1 MKRIVVCFTLLS
13 VLLIACQ
20 AAGTPSV
27 GSTGEPSFA
36 PTPARPSPARGY
48 CGDGRCDGPENSQ
61 NCPADC
67 AVPGTPSAPSP
78 VAPASTP
85 TQPPAVSTCWAK
97 AIGGPEPDYAPSFQI
112 EEDGYLVVGHSQSF
126 ELGGWDAFI
135 VKLDRQGNILQSVVF
150 GGKGNDV
157 PYTIERTADHGY
169 IIAGATD
176 SFGAGGEDLFVAK
189 LQADW
194 SLEWARAIGG
204 PGRDSGFKAVQ
215 TEDKGYLVV
224 ATTDS
229 FGAGLNDAM
238 LVKLDERGALVF
250 ARTIGTPKADGATS
264 LIKTADGGYAIG
276 GHSSA
281 SGNANTWVVKLSR
294 DYAVEWARSI
304 GGPGNEGMNWD
315 GLRQTGDG
323 GYLYASGTTSF
334 GAGGARLGDF
344 LAVRLKPDGDLDWA
358 TVLGGEG
365 DDAGWTMNETA
376 DGYIAGG
383 VFKKGVEIDAGDILL
398 TKLDRDG
405 RLLWARTFNGYG
417 VGLDEI
423 EEIKPIGDGYL
434 LVGVVESRE
443 RKTDFFVG
451 KVDKDGFIEGCPN
464 FQTPSVSVVY
474 PRLDSLPVSPTVTE
488 ISPTITPVS
497 PEVVSPRPETR
508 TICSSSN
515 ALEPAGPVNLT
526 ADSPAND
533 QNPAWSPDGER
544 IVFTSGRS
552 GNNELWLMGSD
563 GSAPTAL
570 TSNGAEN
577 VNLPG
582 RAWCPGNDRI
592 VFASDVESENDEIF
606 SIVSDGSDRQR
617 LTTTDARNWEPSW
630 SPDCRQIVF
639 QSDRSG
645 NWDIWRMN
653 AGGSNPVQLTDDPAD
668 DWQPNWSPDGT
679 TIVFQSNRSGN
690 WDIWTMDVNGRSLT
704 NVTGD
709 PAEDTDPSWS
719 PDGRWIVY
727 SSDRSEGDGDIWAIA
742 AGGGTSIPITDNPA
756 YDGAPSWSPDGSR
769 IAFESMRS
777 GNLDIWVVD
786 APGAHRRCAP
796 AFAWP
801 DWARTARIAGASF
814 ELEDSEADIDARL
827 DALAVQNVSVVLADS
842 PWGWSYS
849 AWVDDAEFYAVHDLV
864 TTIVQK
870 AHARGLK
877 VVMYQTGLEL
887 TSTPERNPGPEH
899 PDWPQRSLDGQPI
912 LFNDISS
919 DQEHWLDEG
928 EWDLWVS
935 PCSSYRQFSLDR
947 VREMVRTGIDGLWVD
962 TVYLQH
968 SIGDHE
974 DLWPSTDPCSVAA
987 FRAATGL
994 DVPTAEDWDNPAWR
1008 RWVVWRHGQMADY
1021 LLALKEAARQ
1031 VNPDLVFFEEN
1042 WAADTSGATCYAN
1055 DPAEYLAYP
1064 DLSTGHEV
1072 STIGDRVDKGETG
1085 MEEATL
1091 DQWLAFRTM
1100 IAFARA
1106 ADRGKPTWIL
1116 TYGHRPRDS
1125 AQLAGM
1131 VLAEGGNFYET
1142 QGPEMAGTV
1151 GTTYRTQ
1158 LFGWI
1163 AAHENALYGGG
1174 SAAQVGL
1181 VYSPRNR
1188 DLLDSGSGDYYDVQD
1203 STHFAAYRA
1212 AANLFYRAH
1221 VPFDVVLDTDIAGA
1235 QRRCAPFNRYAV
1247 LILPEVWGMDDATA
1261 AALRAFPGRLITI
1274 GDTGQYDEWLNE
1286 RDDNALA
1293 GVPQRHF
1300 ATVNSALVAA
1310 ADTGLLSTDAPPE
1323 IQMGLRRTPDGYAL
1337 VLVNTAAAPTDAF
1350 TLDLRLTDGVA
1361 VMTAHLST
1369 PEGTETDV
1377 AFTISGDAHTVHL
1390 DMPAGVDTLALL
1402 TLTTQMEGAWAS
1414 ELAF

>member
-1 MKRIVVCFTLLS
+1 MNKSVACLPVLLCLLLS
-13 VLLIACQ
+13 ACQ
-20 AAGTPSV
+20 AVGTPTV
-27 GSTGEPSFA
+27 VT
-36 PTPARPSPARGY
+36 PTSLPARPSPARGY
-48 CGDGRCDGPENSQ
+48 CGDGRCDGPENPQ

-67 AVPGTPSAPSP
+67 AGPGTPSAPSP
-78 VAPASTP
+78 VAPAPTP
-85 TQPPAVSTCWAK
+85 TQV
-97 AIGGPEPDYAPSFQI
+97 
-112 EEDGYLVVGHSQSF
+112 YL
-126 ELGGWDAFI
+126 
-135 VKLDRQGNILQSVVF
+135 
-150 GGKGNDV
+150 
-157 PYTIERTADHGY
+157 
-169 IIAGATD
+169 
-176 SFGAGGEDLFVAK
+176 
-189 LQADW
+189 
-194 SLEWARAIGG
+194 
-204 PGRDSGFKAVQ
+204 
-215 TEDKGYLVV
+215 
-224 ATTDS
+224 
-229 FGAGLNDAM
+229 
-238 LVKLDERGALVF
+238 
-250 ARTIGTPKADGATS
+250 
-264 LIKTADGGYAIG
+264 
-276 GHSSA
+276 
-281 SGNANTWVVKLSR
+281 
-294 DYAVEWARSI
+294 
-304 GGPGNEGMNWD
+304 
-315 GLRQTGDG
+315 
-323 GYLYASGTTSF
+323 
-334 GAGGARLGDF
+334 
-344 LAVRLKPDGDLDWA
+344 
-358 TVLGGEG
+358 
-365 DDAGWTMNETA
+365 
-376 DGYIAGG
+376 
-383 VFKKGVEIDAGDILL
+383 
-398 TKLDRDG
+398 
-405 RLLWARTFNGYG
+405 
-417 VGLDEI
+417 
-423 EEIKPIGDGYL
+423 
-434 LVGVVESRE
+434 
-443 RKTDFFVG
+443 
-451 KVDKDGFIEGCPN
+451 
-464 FQTPSVSVVY
+464 
-474 PRLDSLPVSPTVTE
+474 PTVAPHTL
-488 ISPTITPVS
+488 P
-497 PEVVSPRPETR
+497 
-508 TICSSSN
+508 
-515 ALEPAGPVNLT
+515 GPVNLT
-526 ADSPAND
+526 ADSLAND

-544 IVFTSGRS
+544 IAFTSGRS
-552 GNNELWLMGSD
+552 GNNELWLMDSD

-606 SIVSDGSDRQR
+606 SIASDGSDRQR
-617 LTTTDARNWEPSW
+617 LTTTDGRNWEPSW

-653 AGGSNPVQLTDDPAD
+653 ADGSNPVRLTDDPAD
-668 DWQPNWSPDGT
+668 DGQPNWSPDGT

-704 NVTGD
+704 NVTSD

-719 PDGRWIVY
+719 PDGEWIVY
-727 SSDRSEGDGDIWAIA
+727 SSDRSGGEGDIWAIA
-742 AGGGTSIPITDNPA
+742 AGGGTPIQITDDPA
-756 YDGAPSWSPDGSR
+756 YDGAPSWSPDGNR

-786 APGAHRRCAP
+786 APSSV

-801 DWARTARIAGASF
+801 EWARTARIAGASF

-827 DALAVQNVSVVLADS
+827 DALAAQNVSVVLADS

-849 AWVDDAEFYAVHDLV
+849 AWVDDAEFYAVRDLV
-864 TTIVQK
+864 TTMVQK

-919 DQEHWLDEG
+919 DQEHWLEEG

-935 PCSSYRQFSLDR
+935 PCSSYRQFSLER

-1008 RWVVWRHGQMADY
+1008 RWVVWRHGQMVDY

-1031 VNPDLVFFEEN
+1031 VNPALVFFEEN
-1042 WAADTSGATCYAN
+1042 WSADTSGATYYAN

-1072 STIGDRVDKGETG
+1072 STIGDRVDEGETG
-1085 MEEATL
+1085 MQGATL

-1106 ADRGKPTWIL
+1106 ADHGKPSWIL
-1116 TYGHRPRDS
+1116 TYGYRPRDS

-1151 GTTYRTQ
+1151 GTAYRTQ

-1212 AANLFYRAH
+1212 AANLLYRAH
-1221 VPFDVVLDTDIAGA
+1221 VPFDVVLDTDTAA
-1235 QRRCAPFNRYAV
+1235 FDRYAV
-1247 LILPEVWGMDDATA
+1247 LILPEVWGMDDATV

-1274 GDTGQYDEWLNE
+1274 GDTGRYDEWLNE
-1286 RDDNALA
+1286 RDENALA
-1293 GVPQRHF
+1293 GVPQQHF

-1310 ADTGLLSTDAPPE
+1310 ADTGLLSTSAPPE

-1337 VLVNTAAAPTDAF
+1337 VLINTAAAPTDAF
-1350 TLDLRLTDGVA
+1350 TLDLRLPDGVTI
-1361 VMTAHLST
+1361 MTAHLST

-1377 AFTISGDAHTVHL
+1377 AFAISGDSHTVHL
-1390 DMPAGVDTLALL
+1390 DVPAGVDTLALL
-1402 TLTTQMEGAWAS
+1402 TLTTQMKVYLPLSVKSGWIEK
-1414 ELAF
+1414 

>member
-1 MKRIVVCFTLLS
+1 LL
-13 VLLIACQ
+13 VA
-20 AAGTPSV
+20 P
-27 GSTGEPSFA
+27 A
-36 PTPARPSPARGY
+36 PTPTQVYLP
-48 CGDGRCDGPENSQ
+48 
-61 NCPADC
+61 
-67 AVPGTPSAPSP
+67 T
-78 VAPASTP
+78 VAPHT
-85 TQPPAVSTCWAK
+85 
-97 AIGGPEPDYAPSFQI
+97 
-112 EEDGYLVVGHSQSF
+112 
-126 ELGGWDAFI
+126 
-135 VKLDRQGNILQSVVF
+135 
-150 GGKGNDV
+150 
-157 PYTIERTADHGY
+157 
-169 IIAGATD
+169 
-176 SFGAGGEDLFVAK
+176 
-189 LQADW
+189 
-194 SLEWARAIGG
+194 
-204 PGRDSGFKAVQ
+204 
-215 TEDKGYLVV
+215 
-224 ATTDS
+224 
-229 FGAGLNDAM
+229 
-238 LVKLDERGALVF
+238 
-250 ARTIGTPKADGATS
+250 
-264 LIKTADGGYAIG
+264 
-276 GHSSA
+276 
-281 SGNANTWVVKLSR
+281 
-294 DYAVEWARSI
+294 
-304 GGPGNEGMNWD
+304 
-315 GLRQTGDG
+315 
-323 GYLYASGTTSF
+323 
-334 GAGGARLGDF
+334 
-344 LAVRLKPDGDLDWA
+344 
-358 TVLGGEG
+358 
-365 DDAGWTMNETA
+365 
-376 DGYIAGG
+376 
-383 VFKKGVEIDAGDILL
+383 
-398 TKLDRDG
+398 
-405 RLLWARTFNGYG
+405 
-417 VGLDEI
+417 
-423 EEIKPIGDGYL
+423 
-434 LVGVVESRE
+434 
-443 RKTDFFVG
+443 
-451 KVDKDGFIEGCPN
+451 
-464 FQTPSVSVVY
+464 
-474 PRLDSLPVSPTVTE
+474 LP
-488 ISPTITPVS
+488 
-497 PEVVSPRPETR
+497 
-508 TICSSSN
+508 
-515 ALEPAGPVNLT
+515 GPVNLT
-526 ADSPAND
+526 ADSQAND

-552 GNNELWLMGSD
+552 GNNELWLMDSD

-606 SIVSDGSDRQR
+606 SMASDGSDRQR
-617 LTTTDARNWEPSW
+617 LTTTHARNWEPSW

-653 AGGSNPVQLTDDPAD
+653 ADGSNPVRLTDDPAD
-668 DWQPNWSPDGT
+668 DGQPNWSPDGT

-704 NVTGD
+704 NVTSD

-719 PDGRWIVY
+719 PDGEWIVY
-727 SSDRSEGDGDIWAIA
+727 SSDRSGGEGDIWAIA
-742 AGGGTSIPITDNPA
+742 AGGGTPIQITDDPA
-756 YDGAPSWSPDGSR
+756 YDGAPSWSPDGNR

-786 APGAHRRCAP
+786 APSSV

-801 DWARTARIAGASF
+801 EWARTARIAGASF

-827 DALAVQNVSVVLADS
+827 DALAAQNVSVVLADS

-849 AWVDDAEFYAVHDLV
+849 AWVDDAEFYAVRDRV
-864 TTIVQK
+864 TTMVQK

-912 LFNDISS
+912 LFNDIRS

-935 PCSSYRQFSLDR
+935 PCSSYRQFSLNR

-994 DVPTAEDWDNPAWR
+994 GVPTAEDWDNPAWR
-1008 RWVVWRHGQMADY
+1008 RWVVWRHWQMADY

-1042 WAADTSGATCYAN
+1042 WNADTSGATYYAN

-1072 STIGDRVDKGETG
+1072 STIGDRVDEGETG
-1085 MEEATL
+1085 MQGATL

-1106 ADRGKPTWIL
+1106 ADRGKPSWIL
-1116 TYGHRPRDS
+1116 TYGYRPRDS

-1151 GTTYRTQ
+1151 GTAYRTQ

-1212 AANLFYRAH
+1212 AANLLYRAH
-1221 VPFDVVLDTDIAGA
+1221 VPFDVVLDTDTAA
-1235 QRRCAPFNRYAV
+1235 FDRYAV
-1247 LILPEVWGMDDATA
+1247 LILPEVWGMDDATV

-1274 GDTGQYDEWLNE
+1274 GDTGRYDEWLNE
-1286 RDDNALA
+1286 RDENALA
-1293 GVPQRHF
+1293 GVPQQHF

-1350 TLDLRLTDGVA
+1350 TLDLRLPDGVTI
-1361 VMTAHLST
+1361 MTAHLST

-1377 AFTISGDAHTVHL
+1377 AFAISGDSHTVHL
-1390 DMPAGVDTLALL
+1390 DVPAGVDTLALL
-1402 TLTTQMEGAWAS
+1402 TLTTQEFGPGTGCSPVGGVAEAH
-1414 ELAF
+1414 